1 MDKLNWA
8 VLGTGVVAN
17 QMAQA
22 MQGVGCKLYAVGNR
36 THSKAVDFADKYGI
50 EKVYDDLNDMFY
62 DDNVDVIYITSP
74 HNTHIDFIMK
84 ALENG
89 KHILCEKSI
98 TLNSVELEK
107 ALKKADGK
115 NLVLAEAMTI
125 YHMPLYKKLMKL
137 VADGEIGDVS
147 MIQVNFGS
155 YKDYDMKN
163 RFFNMNL
170 AGGAMLD
177 IGVYAISLARCF
189 LKSKPDN
196 VISTVKF
203 APSGVDEMSGIVM
216 TNKEGQMT
224 VISLSLHTNNRKDV
238 LYAVIRDISRLW
250 NIRERVRRRL
260 SAPKQASEK
269 KSVRVKPK
277 GRCSMKWRIWRRRFQ
292 SEAVVCLGNIQKTLW
307 KL

>member
-22 MQGVGCKLYAVGNR
+22 MQDVGRKLYAVGNR
-36 THSKAVDFADKYGI
+36 THSKAVDFANKYGI

-107 ALKKADGK
+107 ALKKADEK

-137 VADGEIGDVS
+137 VENGEIGDVS
-147 MIQVNFGS
+147 MIQANFGS

-203 APSGVDEMSGIVM
+203 APSGVDEMSGIVFHCRFI
-216 TNKEGQMT
+216 Q
-224 VISLSLHTNNRKDV
+224 NNRKDV
-238 LYAVIRDISRLW
+238 LYVVIRDISRLW

>member
-147 MIQVNFGS
+147 MIQANFGS

-203 APSGVDEMSGIVM
+203 APSGVDDMKRCVICGDKGYIEIMEYPRACKATIVCTETGERKEICEGETERALQYEMEDMEEEISKRSGCM
-216 TNKEGQMT
+216 LREYT
-224 VISLSLHTNNRKDV
+224 KDV
-238 LYAVIRDISRLW
+238 MEIMTDIRNEWGLKYP
-250 NIRERVRRRL
+250 EE
-260 SAPKQASEK
+260 Q
-269 KSVRVKPK
+269 
-277 GRCSMKWRIWRRRFQ
+277 
-292 SEAVVCLGNIQKTLW
+292 
-307 KL
+307 